1 MTSIELRRH
10 APVGRPRRA
19 YAAARPRGLGHLYA
33 SPKRRLIPDLY
44 VADRAEGRR
53 GGGFRWFFSTCL
65 AASVGAIAIA
75 AVVFGSMHS
84 DEGRDGFIPALERS
98 VRQPLARRAPPPEQ
112 GLRWASPKSDRL
124 QATTGAMSTKYIVQE
139 TINQRRGSREY
150 IHKKPYARIVIRLAA
165 VTPDETQQIPRFD
178 PVKLLATAPGGEPAD
193 SDNDGPRVEGGDLS
207 VRVVELVG
215 TILPTEDG
223 QEMDNQEV
231 ADAVR
236 RTTIGTREDSAIRPG
251 FLPEGSELRDQLAAR
266 SNSARSAAEAISPNT
281 MVVPKSTF
289 EQDVVED
296 ETETDGRRVKVKIN
310 RGETLAALL
319 RRNGADLWLA
329 RSMVDAAK
337 AINSDT
343 ISPDLEAE
351 LTLLPSLTQAGRL
364 EPARLTLSTETGEHR
379 LTIWRNAAG
388 DFVASTAPIETSGR
402 ANQSNGQVAS
412 LYASLYHAGL
422 AQGIPPDT
430 IEQVL
435 RVHAT
440 EIDFRRRARGSDGIE
455 LFFDLKEEDK
465 GADSAPGDLLST
477 AMTINGIT
485 QRYYRFRTPDG
496 LIDFYD
502 ENGSNSRKF
511 LLRRPFRGDQVKF
524 NNGYGMRHHP
534 LLGGLRMH
542 TGVDYAGPMHTPV
555 LAAGSGVVEEARP
568 KGQNGNYVRIR
579 HANGYQT
586 AYSHLS
592 RFASGVVEGTR
603 VVQGQVIGFLGSTGL
618 STGPHLHYEV
628 LVGNRFVD
636 PLKLPDQRERRLGG
650 RQLAEFHRERA
661 RIEELMRRP
670 PVRVAQIDA
679 RP

>member
-1 MTSIELRRH
+1 MTTIELRRH
-10 APVGRPRRA
+10 APIGRPRRA
-19 YAAARPRGLGHLYA
+19 YAVARPRGVGHFYA

-53 GGGFRWFFSTCL
+53 GGSFRWFFSTCL
-65 AASVGAIAIA
+65 AAGVGAIAIA

-84 DEGRDGFIPALERS
+84 DEGKDGFIPALERS
-98 VRQPLARRAPPPEQ
+98 VRQPMARRAPVAEQ

-150 IHKKPYARIVIRLAA
+150 IHKKPYARIVVRLAA
-165 VTPDETQQIPRFD
+165 VTPDDAQSIPRFD
-178 PVKLLATAPGGEPAD
+178 PVKLLATAPGGDPVE
-193 SDNDGPRVEGGDLS
+193 SDRDGPRVEGGDIS

-215 TILPTEDG
+215 TILPNEDG

-236 RTTIGTREDSAIRPG
+236 RTTIGPSEEGGIRSS

-266 SNSARSAAEAISPNT
+266 SGGARAAFEPVPPNT
-281 MVVPKSTF
+281 IVVQKSSL
-289 EQDVVED
+289 EQDVIED
-296 ETETDGRRVKVKIN
+296 ETETEGRRVKVKIT
-310 RGETLAALL
+310 RGETLAGLL
-319 RRNGADLWLA
+319 RRSGADLWLA

-337 AINSDT
+337 AINADSIT
-343 ISPDLEAE
+343 PDLDAE
-351 LTLLPSLTQAGRL
+351 LTLLPSLIHAGRL
-364 EPARLTLSTETGEHR
+364 EPARLTLSTESGEHR

-388 DFVASTAPIETSGR
+388 DFVASTTAIEPSGKP
-402 ANQSNGQVAS
+402 NQGNGQVAS

-422 AQGIPPDT
+422 AHGIAPET
-430 IEQVL
+430 IEQIL

-440 EIDFRRRARGSDGIE
+440 EIDFRRRAGSSDGVE

-465 GADSAPGDLLST
+465 GADSPPGDLLST
-477 AMTINGIT
+477 AMTVNGIT
-485 QRYYRFRTPDG
+485 QRYYRYRSPDG
-496 LIDFYD
+496 SIDFYD

-511 LLRRPFRGDQVKF
+511 LLRRPFRGDQVRF

-542 TGVDYAGPMHTPV
+542 TGVDYAGPMHTPI

-586 AYSHLS
+586 TYSHMS
-592 RFASGVVEGTR
+592 RFASGIVEGSR

-636 PLKLPDQRERRLGG
+636 PLKLPDQRERRLAG
-650 RQLAEFHRERA
+650 RQLAEFQRERA
-661 RIEELMRRP
+661 RIHDLMRRP
-670 PVRVAQIDA
+670 PVRVAQIDG
-679 RP
+679 RQ